1 MSSVGRAFAAID
13 CGTNSIRLLISR
25 VEADGVV
32 RELNRDNII
41 VRLGQGVDA
50 TGQFAQEALQ
60 RVDDALAIYA
70 DRMVNHG
77 VVDVVMGATSA
88 TRDASNREE
97 FFDITRRHLGRIRP
111 EAQAEVISGVREAQ
125 LSFAGAV
132 MDLDRVSG
140 STGIASGVGTSDA
153 TDSAEHILVID
164 LGGGSTEFV
173 VDGGA
178 VGAYSTQMGCV
189 RLTERYLHS
198 DPPVPVE
205 VEAAGSYVAEQL
217 ALAAREVDFS
227 SVTRVVGVAGTMTTL
242 VAVHLGLETYDPVRT
257 HMVSVPLE
265 GFRATARRVL
275 SETVERRREYPVMHP
290 GRADVIGGGCL
301 VVDAVA
307 TRFIEQG
314 LANITISEKDILDG
328 LLAEVIARN
337 S

>member
-1 MSSVGRAFAAID
+1 MSPTGQTFAAID
-13 CGTNSIRLLISR
+13 CGTNSIRLVISQ
-25 VEADGVV
+25 VGHDGVLH
-32 RELNRDNII
+32 EMNRDNIV

-50 TGQFAQEALQ
+50 TGRFAQEALQ
-60 RVDDALAIYA
+60 RVDDALALYT
-70 DRMVNHG
+70 DRMVEHG
-77 VVDVVMGATSA
+77 VVDVLMGATSA

-97 FFDITRRHLGRIRP
+97 FFEITRRHLGRIRAG
-111 EAQAEVISGVREAQ
+111 AQAEVISGVQEAR

-132 MDLDRVSG
+132 MDLDRAAG
-140 STGIASGVGTSDA
+140 STGTASA
-153 TDSAEHILVID
+153 TGKVNAADSAEHILVID

-198 DPPVPVE
+198 DPPVPAE
-205 VEAAGSYVAEQL
+205 IEAAGSYVAEQL
-217 ALAAREVDFS
+217 ALATHEVDFS

-242 VAVHLGLETYDPVRT
+242 AAVHLGLESYDPART
-257 HMVSVPLE
+257 HMASVPLE
-265 GFRATARRVL
+265 GFRATARRIL
-275 SETVERRREYPVMHP
+275 SETVEQRREYPVMHP

-314 LANITISEKDILDG
+314 LESITISEKDILDG